1 MVVKMEAGRY
11 VDVFVFV
18 AREEVLDRGGSQFV
32 YDGEGAS
39 GYAPYRGGG
48 TRREGSQII
57 TWAAH
62 FE

>member
-1 MVVKMEAGRY
+1 MKCGCKNGSWTV
-11 VDVFVFV
+11 
-18 AREEVLDRGGSQFV
+18 RGCFRVCAKGGGASQFV

-48 TRREGSQII
+48 RREGSQTI